1 MISSHEAFPNIAVIA
16 WLNPPGEAWSL
27 PVREGLRDDLRAA
40 FDDASVAGIVLVG
53 GGRTFCG
60 GADIREF
67 GTADAAQPPDI
78 VDIGRLIKAGRKP
91 VVAAIA
97 GVALGGGLEIAL
109 WAHLRVA
116 APTARV
122 GLPEVKLGVLPGAGG
137 TQLLPRLIGA
147 EAAIELMTSGRLVD
161 AAEALR
167 LGLIDACDA
176 DPVGRAARLAHDSA
190 AGKGSFESTLA
201 GTVAL
206 PPGVES
212 GSFFDQAAQS
222 ARSSAKGAPA
232 PERIVTCVRDAAT
245 LPFEQGLTR
254 ERQAFNELVA
264 TPEARALQHVFF
276 SERAAAR
283 IANLPASTGMRPVE
297 TVGIVGAG
305 AMGVGIAMAFAD
317 AGFGVIIVDSTA
329 EALARGRE
337 HIDEA
342 YASSVTRKRLPQAGA
357 DVHLK
362 RLTFTADLAALA
374 SADLVIDAVVQE
386 VGVKHEVFRKLDALM
401 RPGAILATNSSF
413 FDVDDIAEQTRR
425 PQDVLGLHF
434 FSLANTMRLLEVVR
448 GARTAPDVLRTA
460 MNVAKRIGKVAVVS
474 RNVDGFIGNRMF
486 ERYVSCAYELVADG
500 ASTREV
506 DAALENFGMAM
517 GPFAML
523 DLAGN
528 NTSWINCKGNVAA
541 DLTNIYRTGDQVR
554 HDHPDA
560 EKMVTDWR
568 GTKGIAPRH
577 IDAQEIVER
586 CLYALVNEGGHVL
599 DDGVAQRASDIDIVF
614 VAGYGFPALK
624 GGPMHHAEAIGL
636 RQVRDRIAAFAKDDP
651 SGGWTPAAA
660 IEAAVE
666 RGRFE
671 PA

>member
-1 MISSHEAFPNIAVIA
+1 MITNHDAFPNIAVIS
-16 WLNPPGEAWSL
+16 WSNPPVEALSL
-27 PVREGLRDDLRAA
+27 PVREGILDDLRAA
-40 FDDASVAGIVLVG
+40 FDDTSVAGIVLVG

-67 GTADAAQPPDI
+67 GTAAEAQPPDS
-78 VDIGRLIKAGRKP
+78 VDIGRLIVAGRKP

-109 WAHLRVA
+109 WAHRRVA

-147 EAAIELMTSGRLVD
+147 VAAIDLMTSGRLVD
-161 AAEALR
+161 AEEATC

-176 DPVGRAARLAHDSA
+176 DPVTRAARLAHESVSSGD
-190 AGKGSFESTLA
+190 GFESTLA
-201 GTVAL
+201 RTVAL
-206 PPGVES
+206 PAGVDRV
-212 GSFFDQAAQS
+212 GFFDQAVRS
-222 ARSSAKGAPA
+222 ARTLAQGAPA
-232 PERIVTCVRDAAT
+232 PERIVACVRDAAT
-245 LPFEQGLTR
+245 LSFEQGLTR
-254 ERQAFNELVA
+254 ERQAFKDLVA
-264 TPEARALQHVFF
+264 TREARALQHVFF

-283 IANLPASTGMRPVE
+283 IIDLPADTGMRTVK

-305 AMGVGIAMAFAD
+305 ELGASIAMAFAE
-317 AGFGVIIVDSTA
+317 AGFAVTVVDATA
-329 EALARGRE
+329 VELAQGRE
-337 HIDEA
+337 QIEEA
-342 YASSVTRKRLPQAGA
+342 YANSVTRKRISQVGA
-357 DVHLK
+357 DACLG
-362 RLTFTADLAALA
+362 RIAFAADLAALA
-374 SADLVIDAVVQE
+374 LADLVIEAVVDE
-386 VGVKHEVFRKLDALM
+386 VDVKHEVFRKLDALT
-401 RPGAILATNSSF
+401 RPGAILATNTSF
-413 FDVDDIAEQTRR
+413 SDVDAIASQTRR

-434 FSLANTMRLLEVVR
+434 GNPANTTRLLEVVR

-460 MNVAKRIGKVAVVS
+460 MQVAKRIGKVAVVS

-486 ERYVSCAYELVADG
+486 ERYVTRGYELVVEG
-500 ASTREV
+500 ASPREV
-506 DAALENFGMAM
+506 DAALEEFGMAK

-528 NTSWINCKGNVAA
+528 DISWFDRKPRVLAASTYLYLAGDLAHYSHSDTEKHVA
-541 DLTNIYRTGDQVR
+541 DLRR
-554 HDHPDA
+554 
-560 EKMVTDWR
+560 
-568 GTKGIAPRH
+568 TKGIAPRRIH
-577 IDAQEIVER
+577 AQEIVER

-599 DDGVAQRASDIDIVF
+599 SNGIAQRASDIDVIC

-636 RQVRDRIAAFAKDDP
+636 RQVRDRIATFAEADP
-651 SGGWTPAAA
+651 AGGWAPAPA
-660 IEAAVE
+660 IEEAAR